1 MTRPEYTVT
10 WEGGQFVKFS
20 WNSARENI
28 VPTLRAMLKP
38 SEVFERIKFE
48 GERDERGMHIK
59 GKEVWTSNL
68 GRKIEFTILRTKE
81 SH

>member
-10 WEGGQFVKFS
+10 WEGGQFIKFS
-20 WNSARENI
+20 WNSARNNI
-28 VPTLRAMLKP
+28 VPTLRNMLQTN
-38 SEVFERIKFE
+38 EVFSRASFE
-48 GERDERGMHIK
+48 GERDERGKHIK

>member
-10 WEGGQFVKFS
+10 WEDGQFVKFS
-20 WNSARENI
+20 WNSARNNI
-28 VPTLRAMLKP
+28 VLTLRNMLQTN
-38 SEVFERIKFE
+38 EVFDRISFE
-48 GERDERGMHIK
+48 GERDERGNHIK
-59 GKEVWTSNL
+59 GKEVWASNL

>member
-20 WNSARENI
+20 WNSARNNI
-28 VPTLRAMLKP
+28 VQTLRNMRQTN
-38 SEVFERIKFE
+38 EVLSMVSFE
-48 GERDERGMHIK
+48 GERDERGNHIK